1 MAITIQLPTVLAR
14 EAGTATATV
23 TGTTVAAALDALDVL
38 HPGLADRI
46 RTESGEPRRHILI
59 YLNDT
64 EVREMEGL
72 RTALKDGDKLFIV
85 AAVSGG

>member
-1 MAITIQLPTVLAR
+1 MAITVQLPSVLAR
-14 EAGTATATV
+14 EAGTATAIV
-23 TGTTVAAALDALDVL
+23 NGATVAAALDALDVL

-46 RTESGEPRRHILI
+46 RTELNEPRKHILI

-64 EVREMEGL
+64 EVRELDGL
-72 RTALKDGDKLFIV
+72 STALKDGDKLFVV